1 MGVTF
6 FSIGLFKKVFLADGI
21 ATYVNGLFNA
31 VAGGGNPT
39 FFEAWGAAIA
49 YALQLY
55 FDFSGYCDMAIGI
68 SLFLNIK
75 LPINFDSPYKSSDII
90 DFWRRWHMTLSAF
103 LRDYLYIPLG
113 GNRDGKLMRY
123 RNIMITMLLGGLWH
137 GAGWTFVLW
146 GGLHG
151 AYLVINNEWKKIT
164 GGGLNTFLPNHV
176 AKFVGVFI
184 TFTAVVVAWVP
195 FRSES
200 FSTSMKFYSGMLCLN
215 GISFPV
221 SWAPLL
227 KGLAPSK
234 WITFSG
240 LLPLIHSNSYEL
252 CLWLLAGLIIVF
264 ALPNAQQIAGGLD
277 FHTGSESSIPL
288 ERSITWRRAGMA
300 FLAGGLL
307 YISFI
312 SLGRPS
318 PFLYFQF

>member
-1 MGVTF
+1 
-6 FSIGLFKKVFLADGI
+6 
-21 ATYVNGLFNA
+21 
-31 VAGGGNPT
+31 
-39 FFEAWGAAIA
+39 
-49 YALQLY
+49 
-55 FDFSGYCDMAIGI
+55 MAIGI

-90 DFWRRWHMTLSAF
+90 EFWRRWHMTLSAF

-113 GNRDGKLMRY
+113 GNLHGKLMRY
-123 RNIMITMLLGGLWH
+123 RNIMLTMLLGGLWH

-151 AYLVINNEWKKIT
+151 TYLLINNEWKKIT
-164 GGGLNTFLPNHV
+164 GGGLSNFLSDHV
-176 AKFVGVFI
+176 AKLVGCAI

-200 FSTSMKFYSGMLCLN
+200 FSTSMKFYSGMFGLN
-215 GISFPV
+215 GISFPA

-227 KGLAPSK
+227 QGWELSK
-234 WITFSG
+234 RINFSG
-240 LLPLIHSNSYEL
+240 LLPLLLSDSYEL
-252 CLWLLAGLIIVF
+252 FLWLFAGLIIVF
-264 ALPNAQQIAGGLD
+264 GLPNTQQIAGGLGFD
-277 FHTGSESSIPL
+277 TSSESSLLL
-288 ERSITWRRAGMA
+288 ERSISWRKVSMA
-300 FLAGGLL
+300 FLTGGLL